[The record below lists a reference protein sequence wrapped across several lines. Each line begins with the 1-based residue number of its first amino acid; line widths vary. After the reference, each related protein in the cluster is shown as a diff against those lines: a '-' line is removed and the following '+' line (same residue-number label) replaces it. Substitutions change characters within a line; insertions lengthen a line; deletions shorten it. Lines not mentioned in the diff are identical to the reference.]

1 MAFKLGTSKGLKASG
16 GNITSKFKFARNK
29 EVVPG
34 VPAFKKKLDDGILG
48 EANMDGTIYVS
59 NKVPEAE
66 VERVVVHETQ
76 HLTDMKIGRTT
87 YDDQAVYHQGQV
99 WPRGN
104 GYITDPSTGKKY
116 PEGDRN
122 LPWENNKV

>member
-1 MAFKLGTSKGLKASG
+1 MAFKLGSENRDFKNSG
-16 GNITSKFKFARNK
+16 NTRI
-29 EVVPG
+29 
-34 VPAFKKKLDDGILG
+34 FKKKLDDGILG

-87 YDDQAVYHQGQV
+87 YIIKVKFGQEV
-99 WPRGN
+99 MV
-104 GYITDPSTGKKY
+104 I
-116 PEGDRN
+116 
-122 LPWENNKV
+122 